1 MSSDNGSTALAR
13 TETSNER
20 FDAVAREA
28 AAIARSTVI
37 PKEYQGNPG
46 NCLIAMDVAKRM
58 NLPALAV
65 MQHLYV
71 VHGRPAWSAAFMI
84 AAVNQSGRFSPLR
97 FRFSGEGEEYGCHAE
112 AVDKTDGEVLAGTKI
127 TRRMVKAEGWNKNPK
142 WTSLEDQMFRYRAA
156 SFWARTYAPE
166 ISIGFQTTEEVQDAE
181 YRVQPAERASRI
193 AAALDQPDQPAV
205 IQAEP
210 VEDEDGVEWAEGSLP
225 FGGA

>member
-1 MSSDNGSTALAR
+1 MSTELTR

-37 PKEYQGNPG
+37 PKDYQGNPG

-97 FRFSGEGEEYGCHAE
+97 FRFSGEGEDYGCHAE
-112 AVDKTDGEVLAGTKI
+112 AVDKSDGEVLAGTKI

-166 ISIGFQTTEEVQDAE
+166 ISIGFQTREEIEDVE
-181 YRVQPAERASRI
+181 YRVVDPEDRAQRI
-193 AAALDQPDQPAV
+193 ASALDAPDPEPQV
-205 IQAEP
+205 IQAEEADP
-210 VEDEDGVEWAEGSLP
+210 EVEELEGSAP
-225 FGGA
+225 IMQGGLL